1 MAPRTRMPDS
11 FVTQSG
17 WNKISFNIGSKKGSK
32 SSLNTVAKTS
42 KAAAEHF
49 PKIKKLNGFYTVYMF
64 SNSYLYERSL
74 IIVRNIFMVVQYL
87 FLIL

>member
-1 MAPRTRMPDS
+1 MIWYENN
-11 FVTQSG
+11 FLQFKKFQ
-17 WNKISFNIGSKKGSK
+17 KINTNNI
-32 SSLNTVAKTS
+32 L
-42 KAAAEHF
+42 
-49 PKIKKLNGFYTVYMF
+49 F

>member
-1 MAPRTRMPDS
+1 MQQQTKQLLQILSTFLLSALWSPKP
-11 FVTQSG
+11 FVERIYFRYK
-17 WNKISFNIGSKKGSK
+17 NIS
-32 SSLNTVAKTS
+32 
-42 KAAAEHF
+42 
-49 PKIKKLNGFYTVYMF
+49 MF

>member
-49 PKIKKLNGFYTVYMF
+49 PKKKKLNGSVSYTH
-64 SNSYLYERSL
+64 LTL
-74 IIVRNIFMVVQYL
+74 PT
-87 FLIL
+87 ILLV

>member
-49 PKIKKLNGFYTVYMF
+49 PKIKKLNGFYTVYM
-64 SNSYLYERSL
+64 YYICLYIICERCWTGSL
-74 IIVRNIFMVVQYL
+74 L
-87 FLIL
+87 